1 MNPRR
6 WLARGLMALALVVT
20 YPGVASAQEEQS
32 NQGMVYG
39 YVVAFF
45 ITGFCIYATLK
56 SARRS

>member
-1 MNPRR
+1 
-6 WLARGLMALALVVT
+6 MALALVVT